1 MNTYFQH
8 RDAKTRRIAKA
19 YGASLCAA
27 IFTLSLIVC
36 HYRMASA
43 MPPMFPKPL
52 PERVKLASH
61 IFVGTATNLWVTD
74 EKGRRIYPEPEFLK
88 LGLGAFAT
96 VEVNEVL
103 RPQGWKAKTNV
114 VIQLSGGFYSPR
126 QLRSYLMDKRLIY
139 LTVTDGTI
147 FHASYGSNWTEPL
160 DKKTEIEEL
169 VKGQSK

>member
-1 MNTYFQH
+1 MNAKFQR
-8 RDAKTRRIAKA
+8 RDAKTRRIGKA

-74 EKGRRIYPEPEFLK
+74 EKGRRVSPEPD
-88 LGLGAFAT
+88 GLQIGQRALVA
-96 VEVNEVL
+96 VEVIEVL
-103 RPQGWKAKTNV
+103 RPQGWKPATNV
-114 VIQLSGGFYSPR
+114 IVQLPSAFFSPR
-126 QLRSYLMDKRLIY
+126 QLRGDLVDKKLIY
-139 LTVTDGTI
+139 LTVGNGT
-147 FHASYGSNWTEPL
+147 FFGPSYGWNWAEPL
-160 DKKTEIEEL
+160 DKKAEIAEII
-169 VKGQSK
+169 KGQSK